1 MSVRALAFVVLL
13 MPGLGHASAIQDLA
27 SSQIEKLNMVCK
39 PIPSLPLKD
48 LTELK
53 GMETPEDWRA
63 YMAFDAQVKWTEFAH
78 EPACKTAMLENAVE
92 GMAFFLKNEPLTSNW
107 INMARGSEAQ
117 ALLILAVSSNPSMK
131 SERLAQADALIAEYV
146 ANEAHA
152 KDPKNIARGMGYY
165 FPAHW
170 YLTAAKAAAEP
181 ADVDTLLARA
191 LQTARA
197 GMEKATDKSEL
208 MEPYGIALGEIAK
221 RAPKGSPEWRK
232 AIEESI
238 DAFATNRATD
248 PLAPYNIAIDRILLG
263 DLPAA
268 HKELQDLADA
278 GRMDDQICMGMMTD
292 PDLTPLRDAEMPW
305 FRQLVI
311 DRCQPTIQ
319 RFRSRAAHP

>member
-1 MSVRALAFVVLL
+1 MFVRALAFAVLL
-13 MPGLGHASAIQDLA
+13 LPSLAHASAIQDLA
-27 SSQIEKLNMVCK
+27 SSQLEKLQTACK
-39 PIPSLPLKD
+39 TIPSLPLKD
-48 LTELK
+48 LTDLK
-53 GMETPEDWRA
+53 GMEEPKDWLV
-63 YMAFDAQVKWTEFAH
+63 YMAFDDQLKWTEFAH
-78 EPACKTAMLENAVE
+78 EPACKTAMLENTVQ
-92 GMAFFLKNEPLTSNW
+92 GMEYFLKNEPPISNW
-107 INMARGSEAQ
+107 INMARGSEAA
-117 ALLILAVSSNPSMK
+117 ALLILAVS
-131 SERLAQADALIAEYV
+131 ADATAKSARLTKAEALVAEYI

-170 YLTAAKAAAEP
+170 YLTAAKAAVDA
-181 ADVDTLLARA
+181 ADIDAMLAKA
-191 LQTARA
+191 LQTARS

-238 DAFATNRATD
+238 DAFAANRATD

-263 DLPAA
+263 DLPGA

-278 GRMDDQICMGMMTD
+278 GRIDDQICIGLMTD
-292 PDLTPLRDAEMPW
+292 PDLAPLRDAEMPW

-319 RFRSRAAHP
+319 RLRSRAAHP

>member
-1 MSVRALAFVVLL
+1 MFVRALAFAVLL
-13 MPGLGHASAIQDLA
+13 LPSLAHASAIQELA
-27 SSQIEKLNMVCK
+27 SSQLEKLQTACTT
-39 PIPSLPLKD
+39 IPSLPLKD
-48 LTELK
+48 LTDVK
-53 GMETPEDWRA
+53 GMEEPKDWLV
-63 YMAFDAQVKWTEFAH
+63 YMAFDDQVKWTEFAH
-78 EPACKTAMLENAVE
+78 EPSCKTAMLENAVQGAE
-92 GMAFFLKNEPLTSNW
+92 FFLKNEPSTSNW

-117 ALLILAVSSNPSMK
+117 ALLILAVTSDPAMK
-131 SERLAQADALIAEYV
+131 SERLTRADALIAEYI

-170 YLTAAKAAAEP
+170 YLTAAKAAVEP
-181 ADVDTLLARA
+181 ADVDAMLAKA

-197 GMEKATDKSEL
+197 GIEKATDKSEL

-238 DAFATNRATD
+238 EAFDANRATD

-268 HKELQDLADA
+268 HKELQGLADA
-278 GRMDDQICMGMMTD
+278 GRIDDQICMGLMTD

-305 FRQLVI
+305 FRQLVV

-319 RFRSRAAHP
+319 RLRSRTAHP